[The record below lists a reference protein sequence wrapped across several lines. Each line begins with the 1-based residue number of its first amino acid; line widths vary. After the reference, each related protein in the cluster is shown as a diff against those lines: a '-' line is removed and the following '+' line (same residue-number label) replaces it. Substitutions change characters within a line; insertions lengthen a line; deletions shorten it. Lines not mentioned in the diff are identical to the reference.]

1 MTKQPL
7 PSKLLGFLLIITPLL
22 TGALFLT
29 LSTIFDTDVP
39 TDALLTYFH
48 ANQSTIS
55 SLFYISALVNIIHIV
70 IVIGLHGL
78 LAPKHAYVVICT
90 VFGILYNLLFS
101 IQNIQ
106 WRFLVTHLAEVFVD
120 PTSSPQLKETMI
132 GIFDSSYAY
141 LGFGIEGNLG
151 LLLLFLWLLGI
162 AIAVLRDT
170 HFPKW
175 LGVLGCISTIM
186 FLVNYLEFLGPQPPS
201 IAIIGTIGNNLINIW
216 QLLLG
221 VFILRQKW

>member
-1 MTKQPL
+1 MTPR
-7 PSKLLGFLLIITPLL
+7 PVPFKLLGILLIIVPLL
-22 TGALFLT
+22 TGILVLT
-29 LSTIFDTDVP
+29 LATIFDTDVP
-39 TDALLTYFH
+39 TDALLTYFY
-48 ANQSTIS
+48 ANQSIIS
-55 SLFYISALVNIIHIV
+55 SLFYIFALINIVHIV

-78 LAPKHAYVVICT
+78 LAPKHAYVTICT
-90 VFGILYNLLFS
+90 VFGILCNLLFS

-106 WRFLVTHLAEVFVD
+106 WRFLVTHLANVFVD

-141 LGFGIEGNLG
+141 LGFGVEGNLG
-151 LLLLFLWLLGI
+151 LLLMFLWLCGI

-175 LGVLGCISTIM
+175 LGVLGCISTAM
-186 FLVNYLEFLGPQPPS
+186 FVLNYLEFLGPQPPFV
-201 IAIIGTIGNNLINIW
+201 ATAGTIGNNLINIW

-221 VFILRQKW
+221 VFILRQE